1 MKGHKCSLATRAYG
15 TRTLGLGRAAIVD
28 LRVKCKMVEKGSIS
42 VKVGGLNA
50 TVVRVDKKD

>member
-1 MKGHKCSLATRAYG
+1 MPCSLATRAYG
-15 TRTLGLGRAAIVD
+15 TRTRGLGWAAIVD
-28 LRVKCKMVEKGSIS
+28 LRVKCKVEKGSIS